1 MAALALGGPLVATGL
16 LLLMQRVEHWML
28 GDETPSERSDSPR

>member
-16 LLLMQRVEHWML
+16 LLLMQRVEQWML
-28 GDETPSERSDSPR
+28 DDKAPSAHSDSRL